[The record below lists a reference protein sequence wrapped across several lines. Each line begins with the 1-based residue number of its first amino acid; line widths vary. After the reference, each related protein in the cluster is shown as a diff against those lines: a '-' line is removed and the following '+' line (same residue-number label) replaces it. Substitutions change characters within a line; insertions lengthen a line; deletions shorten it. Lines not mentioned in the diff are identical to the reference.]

1 MNYDI
6 LLLLPTMAV
15 PVYLFWDL
23 YKYIN
28 TPSPLFQDVSID
40 NDADHK

>member
-6 LLLLPTMAV
+6 LLLAPTMAV

-23 YKYIN
+23 IKYIKGSN
-28 TPSPLFQDVSID
+28 VLFEDPSHRQFED
-40 NDADHK
+40 